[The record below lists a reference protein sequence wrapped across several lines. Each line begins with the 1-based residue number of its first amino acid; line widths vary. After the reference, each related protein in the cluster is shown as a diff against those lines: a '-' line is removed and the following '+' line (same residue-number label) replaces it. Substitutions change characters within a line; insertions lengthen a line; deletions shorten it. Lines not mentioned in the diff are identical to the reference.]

1 MISPNSLRLSPVV
14 ISLGRAAAS
23 WSPLI
28 ARSALSASPKAPAS
42 ATISGLRRSIS
53 LVRTASPMNSNA
65 PPRCRVASSR
75 SIAFISTR
83 APAHRSSVAAGVSK
97 LHVEPVLGK
106 VPGGARN
113 LVRHAAQQLTTIGK
127 LDLLPLRLG
136 GGGPCRRN
144 DARDQRRAL
153 EHRAPRHVSLWH
165 AGRSFVAAAHA
176 NLRTSQRRQSINLC
190 QEPEVPAV
198 VAATVT

>member
-1 MISPNSLRLSPVV
+1 LNLATGPGSGDNGEQRKTPRDRKAANICADIGVSLQRDVERGSGV
-14 ISLGRAAAS
+14 IDRAADER
-23 WSPLI
+23 LH
-28 ARSALSASPKAPAS
+28 
-42 ATISGLRRSIS
+42 
-53 LVRTASPMNSNA
+53 
-65 PPRCRVASSR
+65 R
-75 SIAFISTR
+75 SIA
-83 APAHRSSVAAGVSK
+83 AAGVNK

-113 LVRHAAQQLTTIGK
+113 LVRHAAQQLATIGK